1 MLPWQRDVTNSP
13 LSFYDSEALI
23 FRGDKI
29 ENLYCIYLQCC
40 QDNLAH
46 FLFNAIQGWSSF
58 YTTTQETNLGAGLIW
73 SHFILASH
81 ADVPRGPKK
90 VCLQANF
97 IRLKELVTPQSQLW
111 SAWGDRLTSRQI
123 AKFVD

>member
-1 MLPWQRDVTNSP
+1 MLPWQRDVTTSP

-46 FLFNAIQGWSSF
+46 FLFNAIQG
-58 YTTTQETNLGAGLIW
+58 
-73 SHFILASH
+73 
-81 ADVPRGPKK
+81 
-90 VCLQANF
+90 
-97 IRLKELVTPQSQLW
+97 
-111 SAWGDRLTSRQI
+111 
-123 AKFVD
+123 